1 MIRRPPRST
10 RTDTL
15 FPYTTLFRS
24 AERLDIVDGVG
35 GPGRVGAQQ
44 HRFHEGALLMA
55 GEDMV
60 RIARDDPRL
69 LVELADLLAHVLE
82 LSRAG
87 ERAHGYALGTRITD
101 PDFGEALTECILH
114 RVEMLGRRHEIG
126 RAHV

>member
-35 GPGRVGAQQ
+35 VPGRVGTQQ
-44 HRFHEGALLMA
+44 PRFHEGALLMA

-69 LVELADLLAHVLE
+69 LVKLAHLLAQVLE
-82 LSRAG
+82 LSRAV
-87 ERAHGYALGTRITD
+87 ALAPGYACGPRIHD
-101 PDFGEALTECILH
+101 HDFAYDVT
-114 RVEMLGRRHEIG
+114 
-126 RAHV
+126 

>member
-1 MIRRPPRST
+1 
-10 RTDTL
+10 
-15 FPYTTLFRS
+15 
-24 AERLDIVDGVG
+24 
-35 GPGRVGAQQ
+35 
-44 HRFHEGALLMA
+44 MA

-69 LVELADLLAHVLE
+69 LVELADLLAHFLE

-87 ERAHGYALGTRITD
+87 ERAHGYALGTLITD

-114 RVEMLGRRHEIG
+114 RVEMLGRRHGPATGGAFLACLHRHLPRNFLDEEEIG